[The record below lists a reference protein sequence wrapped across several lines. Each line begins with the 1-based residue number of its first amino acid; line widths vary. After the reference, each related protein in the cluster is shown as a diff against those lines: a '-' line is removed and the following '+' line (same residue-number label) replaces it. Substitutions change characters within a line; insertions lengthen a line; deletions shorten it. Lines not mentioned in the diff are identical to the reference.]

1 MYAQV
6 TYLRV
11 PINKSAELRDLIETR
26 YLPAVRLRP
35 GFLAGYL
42 LQQADDPDTAQ
53 LVLFWDSQKSVENF
67 TRTGLLEA
75 SVYAL
80 ASDIPGVEIRRE
92 GYIVPVAVRG
102 GLQMAEAGA

>member
-11 PINKSAELRDLIETR
+11 PLNKIAELRDVIETR
-26 YLPAVRLRP
+26 YLPVVRLRP

-42 LQQADDPDTAQ
+42 LEQVDDPDTAQ
-53 LVLFWDSQKSVENF
+53 LILFWDSQKAVENF
-67 TRTGLLEA
+67 TRTGSLQA

-92 GYIVPVAVRG
+92 GYIVPIAVRG
-102 GLQMAEAGA
+102 GLQPAEAGA

>member
-11 PINKSAELRDLIETR
+11 PINKSAELRDIMETR
-26 YLPAVRLRP
+26 YLPVVRLRP

-42 LQQADDPDTAQ
+42 LQQVDDPDTAQ
-53 LVLFWDSQKSVENF
+53 LVLFWDSQTAVENF
-67 TRTGLLEA
+67 TRTGLLES

-80 ASDIPGVEIRRE
+80 ATDIPGVEIKRQ
-92 GYIVPVAVRG
+92 GYLVPLAVRG
-102 GLQMAEAGA
+102 GLQPAEAGA